1 MQINIGPL
9 LRGETDKIPVS
20 FEMEAEPIEDVAFT
34 GKVMVN
40 GEVCGNAGYTRL
52 YLTISVPYKGECAR
66 CLDEVCGVFTTD
78 LERTCVT
85 KNGVSKE
92 ELEENE
98 DEYIIISESSIDPE
112 DAVNATVFFEFP
124 QRLLCSEDCPGLCPN
139 CGKKLTAG
147 ENCACKKKELDP
159 RLAKLAALFDDE

>member
-9 LRGETDKIPVS
+9 LRGETDKIDVS
-20 FEMEAEPIEDVAFT
+20 FTMEAEPIEDVEFT
-34 GKVMVN
+34 GEVTVI
-40 GEVCGNAGYTRL
+40 GEVRGNAGYTRL
-52 YLTISVPYKGECAR
+52 DLTVSVPYKGECAR
-66 CLDEVCGVFTTD
+66 CLEEVNGVFSTE

-112 DAVNATVFFEFP
+112 DAVNTTIFFEFP
-124 QRLLCSEDCPGLCPN
+124 QRLLCSEDCRGLCPG
-139 CGKKLTAG
+139 CGKKLADG
-147 ENCACKKKELDP
+147 ENCSCTKKTIDP
-159 RLAKLAALFDDE
+159 RLAKLAALFDEE